1 MEKNGHKTIN
11 HSEGRNKMNADE
23 TSIILD
29 GQATEKIPSEPS
41 LMEQTK
47 EVMENIGTMINGI

>member
-1 MEKNGHKTIN
+1 MEKNGHEMVKHT
-11 HSEGRNKMNADE
+11 EDRNKMYGDE
-23 TSIILD
+23 TPIILD
-29 GQATEKIPSEPS
+29 GQATEKIPNEPS